1 MFLKNVCG
9 TGFTAQM
16 RQNGLAIYVR
26 LGRLLLAVTINEIA
40 KMAHVSK
47 STVSRV
53 INKSGPVSKQTK
65 EAVLSAIASVNFQP
79 SPIARGLALKK
90 TNTIG
95 LVIQDIRNPYYALA
109 CWHVERFLR
118 PYGYI
123 TIMCNADNDSEI
135 EQSILT
141 AMTNHSVDGVLVIG
155 GEQDYSHVLEGDG
168 VESIPLVLVDREA
181 SGRMLTSV
189 TLDNEYGGQ
198 LAVDYLFSLGHER
211 IAYVTSDFTVAE
223 KQRLQGY
230 MTEHRNRGIAVDSEL
245 IISLEEGQWHEGD
258 LNRILRIFSLNH
270 RPTALF
276 ASNDFKALQVLR
288 LFRRNNISIPDD
300 ISVIGFDD
308 TEIASVVHPALT
320 TIHQPIGRMVE
331 LGAKLLLD
339 QLDGGVVTEEKRVL
353 SPWLVE
359 RESTRRIA
367 G

>member
-1 MFLKNVCG
+1 M
-9 TGFTAQM
+9 
-16 RQNGLAIYVR
+16 
-26 LGRLLLAVTINEIA
+26 AVTINEIA
-40 KMAHVSK
+40 KLAHVSK

-79 SPIARGLALKK
+79 SLIARSLTLKK
-90 TNTIG
+90 TNSVG
-95 LVIQDIRNPYYALA
+95 LVLQDIRNPYYALA
-109 CWHVERFLR
+109 CWHVERFFR
-118 PYGYI
+118 RFGYI
-123 TIMCNADNDSEI
+123 TVMCNADNDSEI
-135 EQSILT
+135 EMSILT
-141 AMTNHSVDGVLVIG
+141 AMVNHSVDGVLVIG
-155 GEQDYSHVLEGDG
+155 GEQDYYHVLESDC
-168 VESIPLVLVDREA
+168 VESIPLVLVDREV
-181 SGRMLTSV
+181 SDRVLTSV

-198 LAVDYLFSLGHER
+198 LAADYLFSLGHER

-223 KQRLQGY
+223 KQRLQGF
-230 MTEHRNRGIAVDSEL
+230 MTEHRNRGITVDSEL
-245 IISLEEGQWHEGD
+245 IISLEEGQWNQGD

-288 LFRRNNISIPDD
+288 LFRRNNISVPDD

-308 TEIASVVHPALT
+308 IKVASMVHPALT

-331 LGAKLLLD
+331 LGARLLLD
-339 QLDGGVVTEEKRVL
+339 QLDGGMVTKEKRVL